1 MDMGNIGLKDVKYTY
16 IYSVIVFGS
25 WKMHGSLWYLKK
37 HHCVRIENLFLV
49 RLLWILVSVTQECI
63 YGVSKLC

>member
-1 MDMGNIGLKDVKYTY
+1 MDMGNIGLKDAFVEKHTHTHTHTHIYIY

-37 HHCVRIENLFLV
+37 TPLCENWKF
-49 RLLWILVSVTQECI
+49 VSSEF
-63 YGVSKLC
+63 

>member
-37 HHCVRIENLFLV
+37 TPLCENWKFVVQL
-49 RLLWILVSVTQECI
+49 
-63 YGVSKLC
+63 